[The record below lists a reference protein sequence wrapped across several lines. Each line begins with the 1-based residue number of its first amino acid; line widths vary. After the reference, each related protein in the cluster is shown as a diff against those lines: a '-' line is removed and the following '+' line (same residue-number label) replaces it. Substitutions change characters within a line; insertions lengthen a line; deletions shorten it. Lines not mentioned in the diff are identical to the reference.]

1 MDIHT
6 SRKFRTYLIFSHAL
20 KKKKTLDL
28 PTGPTNLI
36 EKEKISATGEKMRA
50 FELAKDCYA
59 LSTIVVKRSSNFY
72 FL

>member
-6 SRKFRTYLIFSHAL
+6 SRKFRTYLFFFPCL
-20 KKKKTLDL
+20 KKEKN
-28 PTGPTNLI
+28 TGPTNLI

-50 FELAKDCYA
+50 FELAKCCYA
-59 LSTIVVKRSSNFY
+59 LITIVVKRSSNFY